1 MKKKRKIYAV
11 VIDKGANSA
20 HHPEHERVRCNMI
33 IRDFKGR
40 LYKVLDIGVASTL
53 LEVLTDGSR
62 VRIRSWGWDE
72 LGFIRP

>member
-1 MKKKRKIYAV
+1 
-11 VIDKGANSA
+11 
-20 HHPEHERVRCNMI
+20 MI

-40 LYKVLDIGVASTL
+40 LYKVLDIGSASTL

-62 VRIRSWGWDE
+62 VRIRSGGWDE